1 MKAVVFDF
9 AESRG
14 DPSTRLSIRLVF
26 VRRGDEAAESF
37 RRATTQ
43 EK

>member
-1 MKAVVFDF
+1 M
-9 AESRG
+9 
-14 DPSTRLSIRLVF
+14 PPLSIWTVF

-43 EK
+43 ET